1 MVFSWKVALLLHPC
15 FGQLSVT
22 WNTCDLKMLWRII
35 LFPRGPQSVSLIYS
49 SREEVETEYIGRD
62 QMCFRLCSGNSA
74 RAHLKCQIIVNDL
87 ESALVDA
94 ENRNIHLACG
104 FCFDNAMMWQ
114 IKFVQTNLWA
124 LDWSI
129 LSIRIFVKSKNTI
142 GCNLPHKQNSLSNY
156 TNKHNLQFG
165 TVC

>member
-1 MVFSWKVALLLHPC
+1 MNNLGHKL
-15 FGQLSVT
+15 G
-22 WNTCDLKMLWRII
+22 
-35 LFPRGPQSVSLIYS
+35 
-49 SREEVETEYIGRD
+49 
-62 QMCFRLCSGNSA
+62 
-74 RAHLKCQIIVNDL
+74 
-87 ESALVDA
+87 DA
-94 ENRNIHLACG
+94 KNRNIHLACG

-129 LSIRIFVKSKNTI
+129 LSIRIFVRSKNTI

-165 TVC
+165 TVCQLISPIASVINYTVLNPAWLCIVKMPWTLLLLDFPKKRMKSEIEKERKNLFFSLILDLFNFC